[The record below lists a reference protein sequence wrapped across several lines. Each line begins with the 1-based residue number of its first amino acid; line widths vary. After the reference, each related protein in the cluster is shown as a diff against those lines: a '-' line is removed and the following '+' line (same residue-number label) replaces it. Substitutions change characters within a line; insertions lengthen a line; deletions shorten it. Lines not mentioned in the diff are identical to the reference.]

1 MSRTLLVMRH
11 AKSDWKTGLS
21 DHERPLNARGQRDA
35 PHMAQTLQQLRLLP
49 ELVWV
54 SDSERTLE
62 TLAWMNDALGFDLHA
77 QARSGLYLAPANT
90 LLQHIAQ
97 TPATV
102 KRVMVLAH
110 NPGVEDLCSLLAD
123 EFMRV
128 TTANVGI
135 FDLDITDWREVLGDV
150 QPQATLREMLRPREL

>member
-21 DHERPLNARGQRDA
+21 DHERPLNKRGQRDA
-35 PHMAQTLQQLRLLP
+35 PHMAQALQQLDLLP

-54 SDSERTLE
+54 SDAERTLE
-62 TLAWMNDALGFDLHA
+62 TLAWMNDALGFDLPA
-77 QARSGLYLAPANT
+77 RARSGLYLAPATT
-90 LLQHIAQ
+90 LLAHIAQ
-97 TPATV
+97 TPPTV

-128 TTANVGI
+128 TTANCGV
-135 FDLDITDWREVLGDV
+135 FDLDISDWQEVLEDV
-150 QPQATLREMLRPREL
+150 QPRARLREMLRPKAL